1 MLLYIDISII
11 KKSLLQ
17 YFLLLYEV
25 IRNVERDIAFQS
37 IWYVDFL

>member
-11 KKSLLQ
+11 KKSLLR

-25 IRNVERDIAFQS
+25 IRNVERDIAFQF

>member
-11 KKSLLQ
+11 KKSLLR
-17 YFLLLYEV
+17 YFLLLHEV